1 MNNRLTSL
9 FSHIYICIVIAIC
22 ACILLTVCL
31 MNIFAYQKDTEH
43 FYNSTM
49 QVYRVLES
57 QRNSVSMNADDFYR
71 RAEIDLYNYNIEKI
85 SLLKSLSPCQKC
97 KYIKSINGVDIYMQ
111 KNNEYLAVYRLRNA
125 IAAIT
130 ISEDLHDGLIENGIE
145 DDVILLSSFAF
156 MLFLIALN
164 LYRPIRKL
172 QLQINHLIEIN
183 HIFGR
188 GDLNARVDLRTTPL
202 LHDLSS
208 SFNAMA
214 KAITER
220 VDESEIFAQALPHEV
235 RTPLSR
241 IQLAVGLLK
250 QDLSGDKHTGLLD
263 SIDDYVD
270 DMAELSEQITTFS
283 RISAKHS
290 HYNDDERTTIIT
302 DFIQSRIALY
312 QVHNS
317 INVTYRADDKITMK
331 TSPMCLRLA
340 FDNLLKNMLNH
351 AQSTVHVSIIQL
363 ASTIIITVEDDGP
376 GISPENYHQIFI
388 PFARLDKSR
397 SRKTGGLGLGLSI
410 AKSASKRLGGQIA
423 VSKSQLGGAKFEL
436 IIPEHKKAQS
446 LY

>member
-9 FSHIYICIVIAIC
+9 FSHIYIYIVIAIC
-22 ACILLTVCL
+22 ACILLTVWL
-31 MNIFAYQKDTEH
+31 MNIFANQKDTEH
-43 FYNSTM
+43 FYNNTM

-57 QRNSVSMNADDFYR
+57 QRNSVSMHADDFYQ

-85 SLLKSLSPCQKC
+85 SLLKSLSPCQEC
-97 KYIKSINGVDIYMQ
+97 KYIKSINKVDIYMQ
-111 KNNEYLAVYRLRNA
+111 KSNEYLAVYRLSNA

-130 ISEDLHDGLIENGIE
+130 ISEDLYDDHIEKGVK
-145 DDVILLSSFAF
+145 DDVILLGTFAF

-172 QLQINHLIEIN
+172 QLQINHLVEIN
-183 HIFGR
+183 HTFGR

-202 LHDLSS
+202 LNDLSI

-220 VDESEIFAQALPHEV
+220 VDEGEIFAQALPHEV

-241 IQLAVGLLK
+241 IQLAVGLLR
-250 QDLSGDKHTGLLD
+250 QDLSAGQHTGLLD

-270 DMAELSEQITTFS
+270 DMVELSEQITTFS
-283 RISAKHS
+283 RVSAKHS
-290 HYNDDERTTIIT
+290 HYNDNEKSMIIT

-312 QVHNS
+312 QVSNS
-317 INVTYRADDKITMK
+317 MSVTYRADDKITMK

-351 AQSTVHVSIIQL
+351 AQSTVQVSVIQL
-363 ASTIIITVEDDGP
+363 ANTIKITVEDDGP
-376 GISPENYHQIFI
+376 GIPPENYHQIFI

-410 AKSASKRLGGQIA
+410 AKSASKRLEGQIV

-436 IIPEHKKAQS
+436 IIPVHKKAQS
-446 LY
+446 PY

>member
-22 ACILLTVCL
+22 ACILLTVWL
-31 MNIFAYQKDTEH
+31 MNIFAHQKDTEH
-43 FYNSTM
+43 FYKNTM

-57 QRNSVSMNADDFYR
+57 QRNSISMNADDFYQ
-71 RAEIDLYNYNIEKI
+71 RAEVDLYNYDIEKI
-85 SLLKSLSPCQKC
+85 SLLKSLSPCQEC
-97 KYIKSINGVDIYMQ
+97 KYIKSINRVDIYMQ
-111 KNNEYLAVYRLRNA
+111 KSNEYLAVYRLSNA

-130 ISEDLHDGLIENGIE
+130 ISEDLYDDQFGNGVK
-145 DDVILLSSFAF
+145 DDLILLGTFAF

-172 QLQINHLIEIN
+172 QLQINHLVEIN
-183 HIFGR
+183 HTFGR

-202 LHDLSS
+202 LHDLST

-220 VDESEIFAQALPHEV
+220 VDEGEIFAQALPHEV

-241 IQLAVGLLK
+241 IQLAVGILK
-250 QDLSGDKHTGLLD
+250 RDISGDKHTELLD

-270 DMAELSEQITTFS
+270 DMVELSEQITTFS
-283 RISAKHS
+283 RVSAKHS
-290 HYNDDERTTIIT
+290 HYNDNAQSIIIT

-312 QVHNS
+312 QVPNS
-317 INVTYRADDKITMK
+317 IKVTYLADDKITMT
-331 TSPMCLRLA
+331 TSQMCLRLA

-351 AQSTVHVSIIQL
+351 AQSAVQVSIIQL
-363 ASTIIITVEDDGP
+363 ASTIKITVEDDGP

-410 AKSASKRLGGQIA
+410 AKSASKRLEGQIV

-436 IIPEHKKAQS
+436 IIPVHKNVQPP
-446 LY
+446 Y